1 MHDLITLTDES
12 QCGLPLIHD
21 LLPTALLLHHPHE
34 GGLYTVL
41 TLKLP
46 ATTCSIINFLI
57 TLPNDRG
64 QQISG
69 KRQSDHI
76 HSFQV
81 RMTETREGRFSEEF
95 ASLSAPPL
103 NVTCQSSLYPSLG
116 KENYYESRIFSFQK
130 HENTKEDRKMGGLV
144 SCPAQTAQIPISVL
158 GHISTSPFGAAMPV
172 NGCLQPTCDPA
183 AAGRTL

>member
-1 MHDLITLTDES
+1 MRDLITLTDES

-130 HENTKEDRKMGGLV
+130 HENTKEDRWVGELP
-144 SCPAQTAQIPISVL
+144 SSD
-158 GHISTSPFGAAMPV
+158 SPNPYLCVGPYFHKSIWSGDA
-172 NGCLQPTCDPA
+172 C
-183 AAGRTL
+183 